1 MKKIISLLLC
11 IVLISGCGKVVNK
24 TEPDKTDN
32 QNANQP
38 AQSPSPSPSASPLP
52 TLSPTATPKATATP
66 ALTLPSGQY
75 SSFDSYGISNTQIG
89 IYIGSVILVSLIVLG
104 VLWQCGCCCFNK
116 SVKPSAPKKTG

>member
-1 MKKIISLLLC
+1 MKKVISLLLC

-52 TLSPTATPKATATP
+52 TPRPTETPS
-66 ALTLPSGQY
+66 PSGQ
-75 SSFDSYGISNTQIG
+75 SSIPDFSGISNTQIG
-89 IYIGSVILVSLIVLG
+89 IGIFVLALTAIGIAVSCC
-104 VLWQCGCCCFNK
+104 CGCCCK
-116 SVKPSAPKKTG
+116 KPAGGSGGAKKT